1 MIRLKSSFLLGL
13 CIGLVVALIFAAGA
27 MTGVALERSRGD
39 ASASDKNLQ
48 EFMAAYRLLTQQS
61 YNQHL
66 NRRQL
71 IYAAIDG
78 MMSATGDPHTTFL
91 APQEQQIASQELNGS
106 HYAGI
111 GAIVVQQGSKLL
123 VMAPLPHSPA
133 SRAGLH
139 YNDIITRIDGVGVGT
154 LPAGAAVTRIH
165 GKSGTIVNL
174 TVVRGSRTFIAHVK
188 RAEIPPITAYARPL
202 PHGLALLSI
211 FSFGSTTAADVRS
224 ALSTP
229 VVRSARG
236 LIVDLRGN
244 PGGYVT
250 AAQDTVSMFVSSGT
264 VAYEKA
270 SDGSIQPLPVE
281 SGQRIVSVPVA
292 VLVDRGTASA
302 AEITAAALR
311 DDDHAVLVGTRT
323 YGKGSM
329 QSVYNLSDGSSLH
342 ITDKLWLTPSKTSI
356 QGRGLSPTISVPST
370 AASGSD
376 PQLGAAE
383 HYLNQHV
390 SH

>member
-1 MIRLKSSFLLGL
+1 
-13 CIGLVVALIFAAGA
+13 
-27 MTGVALERSRGD
+27 
-39 ASASDKNLQ
+39 
-48 EFMAAYRLLTQQS
+48 
-61 YNQHL
+61 
-66 NRRQL
+66 
-71 IYAAIDG
+71 
-78 MMSATGDPHTTFL
+78 
-91 APQEQQIASQELNGS
+91 
-106 HYAGI
+106 
-111 GAIVVQQGSKLL
+111 
-123 VMAPLPHSPA
+123 
-133 SRAGLH
+133 
-139 YNDIITRIDGVGVGT
+139 
-154 LPAGAAVTRIH
+154 
-165 GKSGTIVNL
+165 
-174 TVVRGSRTFIAHVK
+174 
-188 RAEIPPITAYARPL
+188 
-202 PHGLALLSI
+202 
-211 FSFGSTTAADVRS
+211 
-224 ALSTP
+224 
-229 VVRSARG
+229 
-236 LIVDLRGN
+236 
-244 PGGYVT
+244 
-250 AAQDTVSMFVSSGT
+250 MFVSSGT